1 MTISRYP
8 GKEPLETL
16 LAGAS
21 DRPVVMLNLLRFK
34 ERATAN
40 RAAGLEGQ
48 WLLATTTRS
57 A

>member
-1 MTISRYP
+1 MTISLYP
-8 GKEPLETL
+8 VKEQIETL
-16 LAGAS
+16 LASAS
-21 DRPVVMLNLLRFK
+21 EQPVVMLNLLRFK